1 MSIVSIYS
9 FMVLTLKRTSTHFYQ
24 KTARLRIFSL
34 YISVNGQDETVL
46 ILCFHDRM
54 LKDMKYH
61 TVRKLFSW
69 LGDSVVCKL
78 YITIFIMLL
87 HLAFYHIL
95 QKIVVYNFNLTMYVF
110 TIFVVVILL
119 SIHQSHLNLMARKKI
134 DYSYKRI
141 SIESIKTILIF
152 LFHNLQ
158 AKHFLLHFL
167 TAKDICLP
175 VYGRRR
181 NFSMHVIRS
190 LLMCNILYH
199 QCGLS
204 NSMY

>member
-54 LKDMKYH
+54 LKRYEISYGQK
-61 TVRKLFSW
+61 
-69 LGDSVVCKL
+69 
-78 YITIFIMLL
+78 TILMAGRFGCMQVIYYYFHNALTS
-87 HLAFYHIL
+87 
-95 QKIVVYNFNLTMYVF
+95 IVVDNFNLTMYVF

-152 LFHNLQ
+152 LFQ
-158 AKHFLLHFL
+158 KPTSKTFFIA
-167 TAKDICLP
+167 
-175 VYGRRR
+175 
-181 NFSMHVIRS
+181 
-190 LLMCNILYH
+190 
-199 QCGLS
+199 LS
-204 NSMY
+204 YSERYMSSCVWMQT

>member
-1 MSIVSIYS
+1 
-9 FMVLTLKRTSTHFYQ
+9 
-24 KTARLRIFSL
+24 
-34 YISVNGQDETVL
+34 
-46 ILCFHDRM
+46 
-54 LKDMKYH
+54 MKYH

-78 YITIFIMLL
+78 
-87 HLAFYHIL
+87 
-95 QKIVVYNFNLTMYVF
+95 IVVDNFNLTMYVF

-134 DYSYKRI
+134 DYCYKRI

-158 AKHFLLHFL
+158 AKHFLLHVL

-175 VYGRRR
+175 VYGCRR

-199 QCGLS
+199 QCVLS
-204 NSMY
+204 NSIY

>member
-1 MSIVSIYS
+1 M
-9 FMVLTLKRTSTHFYQ
+9 
-24 KTARLRIFSL
+24 
-34 YISVNGQDETVL
+34 
-46 ILCFHDRM
+46 
-54 LKDMKYH
+54 
-61 TVRKLFSW
+61 
-69 LGDSVVCKL
+69 CKL
-78 YITIFIMLL
+78 YITLFIMLL
-87 HLAFYHIL
+87 DLYKRRLLISVELSEIL
-95 QKIVVYNFNLTMYVF
+95 RKIVVDNCNLTAYVF

-141 SIESIKTILIF
+141 SIERIKTILIF
-152 LFHNLQ
+152 LFQ
-158 AKHFLLHFL
+158 KPTSKTFLLHFL
-167 TAKDICLP
+167 IAKDICLP
-175 VYGRRR
+175 VYGCRR

>member
-1 MSIVSIYS
+1 MAGRFNCVQVIYYYFHNALES
-9 FMVLTLKRTSTHFYQ
+9 LILYKRG
-24 KTARLRIFSL
+24 LV
-34 YISVNGQDETVL
+34 ISVE
-46 ILCFHDRM
+46 
-54 LKDMKYH
+54 
-61 TVRKLFSW
+61 
-69 LGDSVVCKL
+69 
-78 YITIFIMLL
+78 LL
-87 HLAFYHIL
+87 R
-95 QKIVVYNFNLTMYVF
+95 KIVVNNFNLTVYV
-110 TIFVVVILL
+110 FVVVILL

-152 LFHNLQ
+152 LFHNQQ

-167 TAKDICLP
+167 TANDICLP
-175 VYGRRR
+175 VYGCRR

-204 NSMY
+204 NSIY

>member
-54 LKDMKYH
+54 LKRYKISYGQKTILMAGRFGCVQVIYYSFHNALKSLVLYK
-61 TVRKLFSW
+61 RGL
-69 LGDSVVCKL
+69 LISVEL
-78 YITIFIMLL
+78 SE
-87 HLAFYHIL
+87 
-95 QKIVVYNFNLTMYVF
+95 IVDNFNLTMYVF

-152 LFHNLQ
+152 LFQ
-158 AKHFLLHFL
+158 KPTSKTFFIA
-167 TAKDICLP
+167 
-175 VYGRRR
+175 
-181 NFSMHVIRS
+181 
-190 LLMCNILYH
+190 
-199 QCGLS
+199 LS
-204 NSMY
+204 YSQRYMSSCVWMQT